1 MDNRMYIFI
10 FLGTLLT
17 MFGMDCQ
24 AMKVAADTIRR
35 TAIGTEKRDWML
47 LRERIVADSQMPDRE
62 DVLMLIDYHRDNF
75 VRCENLLRQLN
86 GGKAYRYITTFILPV
101 LDIPLK
107 EPLPALTVDEAAP
120 VYTEVKCEY
129 PERIDAVARIEKKEN
144 QPVIDRR
151 VVLALKNNLLY
162 DLALAPNI
170 EVEVSVGKRW
180 SVNAE
185 YKCPWWLNS
194 SKKFCYQ
201 LLSGGVEGRCWLGN
215 RRLRNSLAGHFM
227 GVYAEGGVYDFQYH
241 NDGYQGDYYVASGVS
256 YGYAKQ
262 LARHFSLEFSLG
274 VGYLTTKYRKYASWQ
289 ENLVRTDSGKSHWV
303 GPTKLKVSLV
313 WLLTAKR

>member
-1 MDNRMYIFI
+1 MDNRIYIFI

-17 MFGMDCQ
+17 VLGTDCR
-24 AMKVAADTIRR
+24 AMMVAADTLRR
-35 TAIGTEKRDWML
+35 TAIGTEKKDWML
-47 LRERIVADSQMPDRE
+47 LRERIVADAQVPDRE
-62 DVLMLIDYHRDNF
+62 DVLQLIDYHRDDL
-75 VRCENLLRQLN
+75 VRCEKLLRQLN
-86 GGKAYRYITTFILPV
+86 GGKAYRYITAFILPV
-101 LDIPLK
+101 LDIPSK
-107 EPLPALTVDEAAP
+107 KPLPALTVDEATPA
-120 VYTEVKCEY
+120 YTEVRSVY
-129 PERIDAVARIEKKEN
+129 PERITAVVCVEKKEN

-151 VVLALKNNLLY
+151 TVLALKNNLLY

-170 EVEVSVGKRW
+170 EVEVPVGKRW

-194 SKKFCYQ
+194 GKKFCYQ

-215 RRLRNSLAGHFM
+215 RWLRNPLTGHFL
-227 GVYAEGGVYDFQYH
+227 GVYAEGGIYDFQFH
-241 NDGYQGDYYVASGVS
+241 NEGYQGDYYVASGLT

-289 ENLVRTDSGKSHWV
+289 ENLVRTDSGNFHFV

-313 WLLTAKR
+313 WLITAKR